1 MRPAS
6 RTSHSSSVCARFG
19 PLLYGRPFLFAVR
32 FGVCFIQLSSG
43 RRGIYMRIAFLGLG
57 KMGSA
62 VARHLL
68 NAGHELTLWNRT
80 AAHAEPLSKLG
91 ATVASSPSEAVAH
104 SEAAF
109 TMVMD
114 DAALEDVMFTS
125 NALKAMPTAG
135 IHVSLSTISVR
146 LSDRLTEAHRAQGS

>member
-62 VARHLL
+62 VARHML
-68 NAGHELTLWNRT
+68 NAGHDLTVWNRT
-80 AAHAEPLSKLG
+80 IAHADPLKALG
-91 ATVASSPSEAVAH
+91 AKVAESPSEAIAGCEV
-104 SEAAF
+104 AF

-114 DAALEDVMFTS
+114 DPALEAIAFES
-125 NALKAMPTAG
+125 GAIKAIPP
-135 IHVSLSTISVR
+135 
-146 LSDRLTEAHRAQGS
+146 

>member
-1 MRPAS
+1 
-6 RTSHSSSVCARFG
+6 
-19 PLLYGRPFLFAVR
+19 
-32 FGVCFIQLSSG
+32 
-43 RRGIYMRIAFLGLG
+43 MRIAFLGLG

-62 VARHLL
+62 IARHLL
-68 NAGHELTLWNRT
+68 KAGHELAVWNRT
-80 AAHAEPLSKLG
+80 AAHAQPFEALG

-104 SEAAF
+104 SEVAF

-125 NALKAMPTAG
+125 NALKAMPSAG

-146 LSDRLTEAHRAQGS
+146 LSDRLTEAHRAQGSEFAA